1 MKEFRALDHG
11 FVWNNSEN
19 MILSV
24 ALLFAGHSLS
34 VLNLTCE
41 SAVNPMNVDIR
52 RPQLSWIVSS
62 DEDGQRQTA
71 YQVLV
76 ATSPA
81 KLADD
86 NGDLWDS
93 GRVRSANTLN
103 ILYSGHSL
111 ASTERVFWKLRIW
124 GAYGNATAWS
134 SVNSWT
140 MGLLSQEDWNAHWI
154 GASPTPNMRPS
165 ATVYLRSQFQTRRAL
180 RRATCFVSGLGQ
192 YEMWIN
198 GKRVGSDWLTPSWTQ
213 YAKTVV
219 ADSYDMTSLVRIGTN
234 SIAIHLGNG
243 MYDMSG
249 DSRGG
254 QQQNSLGP
262 KKAICQILLEF
273 NDGSRQKILSDDTW
287 KWSPSPESYSGVFGG
302 EDWDNR
308 LEENGWKLP
317 NFDDRAWR
325 HVAVLNGP
333 GGVLK
338 GLTHAAPPLR
348 LIETRNPVRITI
360 PKKNVLVFDLGQNSP
375 YVPRILVHGPTGTTV
390 KLLPAELLNRDG
402 TVDQETM
409 RAGKYA
415 SYILSG
421 NGIESWHPSFWYVG
435 SQFWQVE
442 AFNSDGKSIDPH
454 SVLISV
460 EGLMVHAAIRPAGA
474 FSCSNTLFNKIHDL
488 IWWATC
494 SNFASVISDCPHRE
508 KSGWLEEDHLMG
520 RGLMYAFDMTTMFR
534 KIVEDM
540 RDTQQKDGMVPT
552 MAPEYFH
559 YDGGFRDSVEWG
571 GAYLLVPEMVRDWY
585 GNQELIED
593 HYSTMKRYVDYLGS
607 RTKDFILSNGL
618 GDWNGYGNDPRTPVG
633 ITDTAYYY
641 KLVDTLRTFAA
652 GSGKAEDVKRYAQLA
667 SQIKRSFYQTYF
679 DPATGK
685 VGEGSQS
692 AQATALDLG
701 LIDPEDEAKAFSQLL
716 SDVKEQNYTVSCGE
730 VGHPSL
736 LRVLTRFG
744 HADLVSRIHLQTER
758 PGYGYQLKKG
768 LTTLAESWDARPISY
783 NHFMLGHI
791 MEWFYGELVGIQPDL
806 TGSAFSKSIIKPRL
820 VPEVEW
826 AKGSY
831 DSVRGRISCSWHLT
845 GKSFHMEV
853 EIPANTTATVWVP
866 AKLGATIRM
875 AYPATKSLGVFVS
888 KKPVGGY
895 ESVAVPSG
903 RYIFDSTAF

>member
-1 MKEFRALDHG
+1 VKEFRALDHG

-421 NGIESWHPSFWYVG
+421 NGIESWH
-435 SQFWQVE
+435 
-442 AFNSDGKSIDPH
+442 
-454 SVLISV
+454 
-460 EGLMVHAAIRPAGA
+460 
-474 FSCSNTLFNKIHDL
+474 
-488 IWWATC
+488 
-494 SNFASVISDCPHRE
+494 
-508 KSGWLEEDHLMG
+508 
-520 RGLMYAFDMTTMFR
+520 
-534 KIVEDM
+534 
-540 RDTQQKDGMVPT
+540 
-552 MAPEYFH
+552 
-559 YDGGFRDSVEWG
+559 
-571 GAYLLVPEMVRDWY
+571 
-585 GNQELIED
+585 
-593 HYSTMKRYVDYLGS
+593 
-607 RTKDFILSNGL
+607 
-618 GDWNGYGNDPRTPVG
+618 
-633 ITDTAYYY
+633 
-641 KLVDTLRTFAA
+641 
-652 GSGKAEDVKRYAQLA
+652 
-667 SQIKRSFYQTYF
+667 
-679 DPATGK
+679 
-685 VGEGSQS
+685 QS
-692 AQATALDLG
+692 
-701 LIDPEDEAKAFSQLL
+701 
-716 SDVKEQNYTVSCGE
+716 
-730 VGHPSL
+730 
-736 LRVLTRFG
+736 
-744 HADLVSRIHLQTER
+744 
-758 PGYGYQLKKG
+758 
-768 LTTLAESWDARPISY
+768 
-783 NHFMLGHI
+783 
-791 MEWFYGELVGIQPDL
+791 
-806 TGSAFSKSIIKPRL
+806 
-820 VPEVEW
+820 
-826 AKGSY
+826 
-831 DSVRGRISCSWHLT
+831 
-845 GKSFHMEV
+845 
-853 EIPANTTATVWVP
+853 
-866 AKLGATIRM
+866 
-875 AYPATKSLGVFVS
+875 
-888 KKPVGGY
+888 
-895 ESVAVPSG
+895 
-903 RYIFDSTAF
+903 